1 MQALVPKKNKP
12 TKKEKA
18 LAVYELRQKYK
29 ITALLRKA
37 ELFKSTY
44 YDIISKL
51 EKPDKYAEVKEVIIQ
66 IYHDNKGRYGY
77 CRLTYELSNRAYKL
91 NRKTVYK
98 LMKELRLQSFVRIKK
113 YRSYKGNCEKV
124 APNNIKTRF

>member
-1 MQALVPKKNKP
+1 MENDYLKNYKPQFKKEQAP

-37 ELFKSTY
+37 ELSKSTY

-51 EKPDKYAEVKEVIIQ
+51 SKLDKYEEVKEVIKQ
-66 IYHDNKGRYGY
+66 IYHSNKGRYGY
-77 CRLTYELSNRAYKL
+77 RRVTYELLNRGYKL
-91 NRKTVYK
+91 NRK
-98 LMKELRLQSFVRIKK
+98 
-113 YRSYKGNCEKV
+113 
-124 APNNIKTRF
+124 RFIN